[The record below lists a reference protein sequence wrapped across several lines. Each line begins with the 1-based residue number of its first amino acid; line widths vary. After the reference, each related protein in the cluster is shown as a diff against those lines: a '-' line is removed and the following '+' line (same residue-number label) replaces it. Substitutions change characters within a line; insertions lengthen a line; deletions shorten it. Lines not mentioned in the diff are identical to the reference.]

1 MPASQHSEPKYM
13 RMKRSRWG
21 RRVIASRKIALSDF
35 FRNGMSS
42 RRKMKWRTL
51 LRFSSTELALSPQIG
66 LLLTIDGTS
75 GTVVT
80 SPGTVFHSR
89 RSLNQRVN
97 S

>member
-1 MPASQHSEPKYM
+1 
-13 RMKRSRWG
+13 
-21 RRVIASRKIALSDF
+21 
-35 FRNGMSS
+35 
-42 RRKMKWRTL
+42 
-51 LRFSSTELALSPQIG
+51 LSPQIG